1 MKGLLQS
8 KRFKSNLRK
17 WLFMYV
23 GVMALLTSVI
33 TYSKYITSMMADPD
47 SATVPKFNVF
57 TEQLE
62 CPSAD
67 KECLNEYRPT
77 GQRIPFYFTVNS
89 EEIETE
95 ADLILTFAI
104 LNKFELIEIS
114 EIETEVQG
122 DGTPITKQ
130 TKIYDGETKSCEN
143 GYVCLSDNTGFDTG
157 IEESDLTLSIKRD
170 TIYTSKGESTYKVV
184 VKYNCKE
191 TTEEACDL
199 DKVFGTNKE
208 LDLEVVKIGY
218 SAIQRDR

>member
-8 KRFKSNLRK
+8 KRFKSNLQK

-33 TYSKYITSMMADPD
+33 TYSKYITSFYLEDEAR
-47 SATVPKFNVF
+47 APKFNVF

-62 CPSAD
+62 CPSTDA
-67 KECLNEYRPT
+67 ECLSGYRPT

-89 EEIETE
+89 EELETE
-95 ADLILTFAI
+95 ADLILTFGV
-104 LNKFELIEIS
+104 LNKFELLEIS
-114 EIETEVQG
+114 EIQTEVQG
-122 DGTPITKQ
+122 DGTPITKE
-130 TKIYDGETKSCEN
+130 TKIYDGETKLCEN
-143 GYVCLSDNTGFDTG
+143 GYICLSNNTGFDTG

-170 TIYTSKGESTYKVV
+170 TIYASKGEATYKVV

-191 TTEEACDL
+191 TTEDACDL